1 MAGLKAVFLKKLSM
15 TAYAMGRYAIT
26 RRKIRAGAVV
36 PKIHARRSVV
46 ALIAGAPSP
55 YPPPHPALSPS
66 RGRGRA
72 RKGQSGFPGPPCFAY
87 LPCPGRGRTQL
98 RDSTTI
104 VGSRRSWEGGA
115 RAGPRTVSLVTMMAR
130 ACLGLPGTLFP
141 ARTHQQPVSS
151 KP

>member
-1 MAGLKAVFLKKLSM
+1 M

-72 RKGQSGFPGPPCFAY
+72 REGQSGFPGPPCFAY

-98 RDSTTI
+98 RDSTTS
-104 VGSRRSWEGGA
+104 VGSRRSGGRGKGA
-115 RAGPRTVSLVTMMAR
+115 RTVSLVTRMAR
-130 ACLGLPGTLFP
+130 GWLG
-141 ARTHQQPVSS
+141 
-151 KP
+151 